1 MNTAG
6 RQKFSVLIESKDFA
20 RPPHSHSNSILSTR
34 RFEKEPLYNSRQCLA
49 ATSVLNFWN
58 FRLML
63 AEIHIYCVALCEFL
77 AFVKHIDSNRRQRAL
92 VPCTK
97 LLYYMKIKGKYDKY
111 DKSLLILRVSLWHF
125 YVARWL
131 RRTIWI
137 WYSGWKEQPDRF
149 KDIKLLKM
157 VLVKMVR
164 CSYKKRIILV

>member
-1 MNTAG
+1 MPDVASMNTAG

-63 AEIHIYCVALCEFL
+63 AEIRIYRVVQCEFL
-77 AFVKHIDSNRRQRAL
+77 AFVKQIDSNRRQRAL

-97 LLYYMKIKGKYDKY
+97 LLYYTKITGKYDK
-111 DKSLLILRVSLWHF
+111 SIFVNFTCIIVTLLCRSM
-125 YVARWL
+125 A
-131 RRTIWI
+131 
-137 WYSGWKEQPDRF
+137 
-149 KDIKLLKM
+149 
-157 VLVKMVR
+157 
-164 CSYKKRIILV
+164 KKNYLNMIQRKKGAT